1 MKFRYPIGLSPLSL
15 MHIEKIFEQQV
26 KFLSAD
32 TAFVI
37 VEVMAQ
43 KQTNLPDAACLGVAM
58 PLPHPR
64 IECTTDDAHHRS
76 DGGAH
81 VVTGKNL
88 YLLLRKNN
96 GDFGMIG
103 ANYAQGFRPTDMF
116 GYDVT
121 RLFLGFLHKDLLF
134 IGQVTPR
141 YVS

>member
-1 MKFRYPIGLSPLSL
+1 
-15 MHIEKIFEQQV
+15 MHIEQVFDEQI
-26 KFLSAD
+26 KFLGTDA
-32 TAFVI
+32 ALVI
-37 VEVMAQ
+37 MEVVAEEQ
-43 KQTNLPDAACLGVAM
+43 PHLPDAACLGVAM

-121 RLFLGFLHKDLLF
+121 RLFFGFLHKDLLF
-134 IGQVTPR
+134 IG
-141 YVS
+141 